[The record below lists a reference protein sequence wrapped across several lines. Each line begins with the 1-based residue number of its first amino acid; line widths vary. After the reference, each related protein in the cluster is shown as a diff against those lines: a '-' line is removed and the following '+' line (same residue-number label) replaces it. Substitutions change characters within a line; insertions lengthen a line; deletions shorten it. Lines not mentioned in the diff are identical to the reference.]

1 MNRPPLSAVILA
13 GGQGSRMGGVDKGLV
28 EYRGRP
34 LVAHVLERIRH
45 QADEIL
51 ISANRN
57 LEAYRALGFSILV
70 DDTPD
75 FPGPLAGIRQALKA
89 ASHDLLLCVPCDTP
103 FLPLDLADQLYR
115 ALEKDQADVAVAA
128 VDGKAQPVISLC
140 CKGVLPNLEAFMA
153 EGGRGVGRWQAGLKR
168 VEVAFAEEA
177 AFRNFNTLEELGGA
191 A

>member
-28 EYRGRP
+28 EFHGKP
-34 LVAHVLERIRH
+34 LVAHVLERIRP

-57 LEAYRALGFSILV
+57 LETYRTLGFPVLA
-70 DDTPD
+70 DDIPD
-75 FPGPLAGIRQALKA
+75 FPGPLAGIAQALKA

-103 FLPLDLADQLYR
+103 FLPADLADRLYE
-115 ALEKDQADVAVAA
+115 ALEAENSEVAVAA
-128 VDGKAQPVISLC
+128 ADGKSQPVIFLC
-140 CKGVLPNLEAFMA
+140 RRKVLPSLESFMA

-168 VEVAFAEEA
+168 AMVAFGERGAL
-177 AFRNFNTLEELGGA
+177 RNINTPEELA
-191 A
+191 

>member
-1 MNRPPLSAVILA
+1 MTPPLTAVILA

-34 LVAHVLERIRH
+34 LVAHVLERIRP

-57 LEAYRALGFSILV
+57 LEAYRALGFPVLM
-70 DDTPD
+70 DDAPD
-75 FPGPLAGIRQALKA
+75 FPGPLAGVRQALKA

-103 FLPLDLADQLYR
+103 FLPLELAERLYE
-115 ALEKDQADVAVAA
+115 ALEKERADVAVAA
-128 VDGKAQPVISLC
+128 ADGKAQPVIFLC
-140 CKGVLPNLEAFMA
+140 RKGVLPSLDAFMA

-168 VEVAFAEEA
+168 VEVVFEEEA
-177 AFRNFNTLEELGGA
+177 AFRNFNTQEELGGA